1 MQESDLQATSSTTR
15 NTSEMLTL
23 DLDSLSDKGVS
34 LEESKENAENGDEFH
49 QMPSCAPS
57 EETPREHRKESE
69 EQLQQED
76 KKVTEKRELTS
87 YSTLRGTWALSWLQL
102 KELLKKRLIV
112 ASRDFKGLFFQVVF
126 PTMQILFVL
135 SILTLSYSPAGRT
148 LKLESKTLDKAL
160 GSTSPGILV
169 PVQVNRAHIHS
180 QQPLDNSPYMDVI
193 TPDVNLQGWEGD
205 AVHTSGE
212 ASNYLLFTSKLG
224 PDEYAETYRYAS
236 FIYND
241 SVTVNSTVN
250 WGWVKENLDFLL
262 ENQAVLRTFLN
273 ATGQGSFVVEEGNDS
288 IYTESVSV
296 RVAVPQANT
305 TTVNEAVTGFFDLA
319 GNTSFISDEVRA
331 NVTDQVVE
339 ASASNGTRYAT
350 IKADQVTYNFTGGT
364 ATLIGA
370 TVSLGGV
377 NTTVGNV
384 TLPW

>member
-1 MQESDLQATSSTTR
+1 MGEHNSKFEDDDDYNDEAGIFGAVGAILRGLVDPRQQKKMHIHQQGIKRKGNVSPITTSRIAVAGVDSEESPTCPLDISSALGIGTAESDDDKECEMQESDLQATSSTTR

-34 LEESKENAENGDEFH
+34 LEESKENAGNGDEFH

-169 PVQVNRAHIHS
+169 PVQVNGAHIHS

-193 TPDVNLQGWEGD
+193 TPDVNLRGWEGD

-262 ENQAVLRTFLN
+262 ENQAVLRTF
-273 ATGQGSFVVEEGNDS
+273 
-288 IYTESVSV
+288 
-296 RVAVPQANT
+296 
-305 TTVNEAVTGFFDLA
+305 
-319 GNTSFISDEVRA
+319 
-331 NVTDQVVE
+331 
-339 ASASNGTRYAT
+339 
-350 IKADQVTYNFTGGT
+350 
-364 ATLIGA
+364 
-370 TVSLGGV
+370 
-377 NTTVGNV
+377 
-384 TLPW
+384 